1 MIGAIDASVSAIENF
16 LQAPLTSV
24 LLLCSDSINCMAAE
38 ALAVEM
44 GSHGIEVKGYIQMG
58 NQQSSDWPAISYQS
72 VLPAGSA
79 IIVWLLAIALSVI
92 VPGKIR
98 ARIRKRNEIKIKPSG
113 LLRWTFAAILP
124 LLLVELAMFVSSM
137 DPSISVNFLGVF
149 THDFSRLG
157 MHLMGF
163 MVPLTLFLL
172 PLHLLAVKPYWTK
185 VLGSVF
191 YWVISLYFFTRLILM
206 VNGWGTNTITILGIF
221 LVASAPLA
229 GPCFKTLFGNTK
241 SETV

>member
-1 MIGAIDASVSAIENF
+1 MD
-16 LQAPLTSV
+16 
-24 LLLCSDSINCMAAE
+24 
-38 ALAVEM
+38 
-44 GSHGIEVKGYIQMG
+44 
-58 NQQSSDWPAISYQS
+58 
-72 VLPAGSA
+72 
-79 IIVWLLAIALSVI
+79 
-92 VPGKIR
+92 
-98 ARIRKRNEIKIKPSG
+98 
-113 LLRWTFAAILP
+113 FAANLP

-137 DPSISVNFLGVF
+137 DPSISVNLLGVF

-172 PLHLLAVKPYWTK
+172 SLHLLAVKPYWTK
-185 VLGSVF
+185 VLGSIF
-191 YWVISLYFFTRLILM
+191 IGCIPLLFTRLLVM